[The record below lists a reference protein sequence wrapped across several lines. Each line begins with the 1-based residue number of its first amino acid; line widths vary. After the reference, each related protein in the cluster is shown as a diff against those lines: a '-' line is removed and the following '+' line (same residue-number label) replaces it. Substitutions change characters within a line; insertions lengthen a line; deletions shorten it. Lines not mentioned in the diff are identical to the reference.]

1 MFNKGPLPKLVLVN
15 SKNHNHFSWLRLATV
30 STGFESAAGFFRCF
44 RRLHL
49 FFHGCQGHC
58 RDINRYNHQKGPI
71 VAFGVILCTS
81 LALDSE
87 WQVLLLIRK
96 NTGAWPEIEAQWVRV
111 FCLVARTLLRWSSS
125 LRTLDIGK
133 NVFKFVWSYF
143 NFFLKINSLV
153 VISRIFQS
161 KFFMVAHSFRFR
173 SCFIVS
179 NIFVEIPGKFIK
191 VCMYLE
197 QNNFGFRKKFIWQI
211 HWVIFFLRSSNKS
224 RL

>member
-1 MFNKGPLPKLVLVN
+1 MLNKVPLPKLVLVN

-71 VAFGVILCTS
+71 AAFWVILRTS
-81 LALDSE
+81 LALDPE

-96 NTGAWPEIEAQWVRV
+96 NTGAWEIEAQWVRV

-125 LRTLDIGK
+125 LRTLDTGK

-143 NFFLKINSLV
+143 NISSSAIFLFKIPLESWWKYSCIWNKITLDFWQNYLTDSSSHLFHV
-153 VISRIFQS
+153 IFQ
-161 KFFMVAHSFRFR
+161 
-173 SCFIVS
+173 
-179 NIFVEIPGKFIK
+179 
-191 VCMYLE
+191 
-197 QNNFGFRKKFIWQI
+197 
-211 HWVIFFLRSSNKS
+211 
-224 RL
+224 